1 MNHHILEV
9 LAGLLEPN
17 EREAV
22 LGDLAESNKSWA
34 RSLRD
39 LLGLV
44 GRRQGQAWMQA
55 NSWIVLLLLVLPI
68 GSFLTQSSRSIAD
81 SSALHLWMLASNWSA
96 ARQGDPAYW
105 DAVAVNAP
113 RAMFSL
119 LVLACWTWTLGFAIS
134 SFARRAAPVSAAIFV
149 LFLVWTMFAAE
160 PRFGVG
166 APILRRFG
174 EWSGDDGFQIT
185 LYRIVLPILVQLFLE
200 RVS

>member
-96 ARQGDPAYW
+96 ARQGDPV
-105 DAVAVNAP
+105 DASLELVRRPPGRSGLLGRRCCQRPQSDVFVAGARLLDLDAGLRHQLV
-113 RAMFSL
+113 RATRCSSERRYLRALSSL
-119 LVLACWTWTLGFAIS
+119 DHVRS
-134 SFARRAAPVSAAIFV
+134 RAA
-149 LFLVWTMFAAE
+149 
-160 PRFGVG
+160 
-166 APILRRFG
+166 LRRG
-174 EWSGDDGFQIT
+174 STNTAPLWRMVRRR
-185 LYRIVLPILVQLFLE
+185 RIPDHPL
-200 RVS
+200 